1 MTGTVLVASGRMVV
15 VLAGVSGSGKTTIGI
30 LLARRLGCVF
40 EDGDALHP
48 VSNIAKMHAG
58 IPLTDDDRWPWLQRV
73 GSWIDQRIAA
83 GASGVIA
90 CSALKRSYR
99 DCLRQGRPA
108 VRMVVLN
115 VDRDDL
121 AARLAR
127 RHGHFFP
134 AALLNS
140 QLGELELPDPAEP
153 CLVVRA
159 TGSPAAVVDEIVRGL
174 GRTSPQ
180 PG

>member
-1 MTGTVLVASGRMVV
+1 MVL
-15 VLAGVSGSGKTTIGI
+15 
-30 LLARRLGCVF
+30 
-40 EDGDALHP
+40 
-48 VSNIAKMHAG
+48 
-58 IPLTDDDRWPWLQRV
+58 
-73 GSWIDQRIAA
+73 
-83 GASGVIA
+83 
-90 CSALKRSYR
+90 
-99 DCLRQGRPA
+99 
-108 VRMVVLN
+108 LN

-159 TGSPAAVVDEIVRGL
+159 TRYPAAVVDEIVRSL

-180 PG
+180 PGQVLPPPHQPAAGLGGASGPLSNGPGRCGSDQPGVLEQFASRPARARRRQRAEKLSPPPTLCP

>member
-30 LLARRLGCVF
+30 LLAQRLGCVF

-48 VSNIAKMHAG
+48 VSNVVKMHAG

-83 GASGVIA
+83 GAPGVIA

-99 DCLRQGRPA
+99 DYLRQGRPA
-108 VRMVVLN
+108 VRMVLLN

-121 AARLAR
+121 AARLAQ

-134 AALLNS
+134 AALLKS

-153 CLVVRA
+153 CLVVPA
-159 TGSPAAVVDEIVRGL
+159 TGSPAAVVDEIVRCL

>member
-1 MTGTVLVASGRMVV
+1 MVV
-15 VLAGVSGSGKTTIGI
+15 VLAGVSGSGKTTTGI
-30 LLARRLGCVF
+30 LLAKRLGCAF

-48 VSNIAKMHAG
+48 VSNIVKMHAG
-58 IPLTDDDRWPWLQRV
+58 IPLTDDDRRPWLRRV
-73 GSWIDQRIAA
+73 GAWIDQQIAA
-83 GASGVIA
+83 GAGGVIA
-90 CSALKRSYR
+90 CSALNRSYR
-99 DCLRQGRPA
+99 DCLRHGRPA
-108 VRMVVLN
+108 VRVVILN

-121 AARLAR
+121 AARLAQ

-134 AALLNS
+134 AALLKS

-159 TGSPAAVVDEIVRGL
+159 TGSPAAVVDEIVRYL